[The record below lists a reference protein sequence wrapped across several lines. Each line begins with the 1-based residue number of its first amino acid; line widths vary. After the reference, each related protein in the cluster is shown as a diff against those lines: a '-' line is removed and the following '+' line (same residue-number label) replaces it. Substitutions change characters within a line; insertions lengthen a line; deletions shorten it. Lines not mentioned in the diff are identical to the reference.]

1 MEGKKGEEGWK
12 LHHMQHSTVIEFRSH
27 ILKKAKFFPRT
38 QKSYWNETGRY
49 IKPKKPNGEKELNPK
64 IELKSVFVCVSY
76 IRTIRLWKGKTKII
90 IIIKH
95 NFFKVIRRGCEKSW
109 KRFETHRRR
118 GRFEVPRKRRAVA
131 PLRHWPVRR
140 VLAPVKRED
149 LLWLLAEPSQSVL
162 HHLDGGMSRIRPH
175 TISRLSPRSRLS
187 LSLFF
192 SLAFPPLILISSVI
206 FPIKAQSL
214 SAPFTTQEPQKAKK
228 SSPQAYTHKQE
239 RRRLS
244 SLPSFFLDAINC
256 RHHAEITT
264 ITDDH
269 QALAPETVIAV
280 KRSMDARRW
289 PA

>member
-1 MEGKKGEEGWK
+1 MGVCIWEAWYAKRWSWKRDGLYIYVYIETDRGEKGGEGWR

-64 IELKSVFVCVSY
+64 IESKVCLCVWVIYERSNHE
-76 IRTIRLWKGKTKII
+76 RKKII

-95 NFFKVIRRGCEKSW
+95 NFFKVIRRGYEKSW
-109 KRFETHRRR
+109 KEFETHRRR

-149 LLWLLAEPSQSVL
+149 LLWLLAAPSQSVL

-187 LSLFF
+187 LSLSF
-192 SLAFPPLILISSVI
+192 SLAFFPLILISSVI

-214 SAPFTTQEPQKAKK
+214 SAPFYDAGAAKSKEKLPARIHTQTRA
-228 SSPQAYTHKQE
+228 
-239 RRRLS
+239 
-244 SLPSFFLDAINC
+244 
-256 RHHAEITT
+256 
-264 ITDDH
+264 
-269 QALAPETVIAV
+269 
-280 KRSMDARRW
+280 
-289 PA
+289 